1 MSVASFSF
9 RAFALMLEQSS
20 SNLLWDTCGNT
31 ITIAQNQ
38 AVVFVKLLNS
48 RLLVSVVCWRL
59 GELLFMY
66 MHDVAYTRLLH
77 FFFRSGIQCYVSRHF
92 FCFDAGV

>member
-1 MSVASFSF
+1 
-9 RAFALMLEQSS
+9 MLEQSS
-20 SNLLWDTCGNT
+20 RNWLWDTCGNT

-77 FFFRSGIQCYVSRHF
+77 FFFF
-92 FCFDAGV
+92 FVQGFSVMLRFSALFLL

>member
-1 MSVASFSF
+1 
-9 RAFALMLEQSS
+9 MLEQSS

-77 FFFRSGIQCYVSRHF
+77 FFFFFFRSGIQCYVSRHF